1 MMCFLAFVFL
11 VSKYLELALVWAEVH
26 FIDNLA
32 TKLLLL
38 VHNLPI
44 HEIYYHFLTKE
55 GELIED
61 RTTNYPFLGSSYP

>member
-1 MMCFLAFVFL
+1 MMYFL
-11 VSKYLELALVWAEVH
+11 VFIFLLSNYLELALVWAEVH

-32 TKLLLL
+32 TTLLLL
-38 VHNLPI
+38 VHNLSI
-44 HEIYYHFLTKE
+44 YKIYYHLLTKD